1 MCLLDDAQKLI
12 DMDRDELEEIL
23 LDPKYNIANLRE
35 MLRHSLG
42 LARKYRDLYEL
53 ERKARLEG
61 EQAFVDIEERAAQ
74 LFIDIKNA
82 IERYQKDVNPKT
94 VLDVTFVSVWDDGV
108 EVRTKAKYDAKN
120 NVVFDIESIDGN
132 CVEVLLDEYIELPC
146 GVKLPIYHDPHAF
159 CYRVGTEE
167 D

>member
-1 MCLLDDAQKLI
+1 MCLLDDVQKLI
-12 DMDRDELEEIL
+12 DMDRDELEEVL
-23 LDPKYNIANLRE
+23 LDPKYNIANLRK
-35 MLRHSLG
+35 MVRHSLG

-53 ERKARLEG
+53 ERKTRLES
-61 EQAFVDIEERAAQ
+61 ERAFQ

-82 IERYQKDVNPKT
+82 IERYQATDPKT

-120 NVVFDIESIDGN
+120 NVVFDIESIDGDY
-132 CVEVLLDEYIELPC
+132 VEVLLDEYIELPC

>member
-1 MCLLDDAQKLI
+1 MCLLDDVQKLI

-23 LDPKYNIANLRE
+23 LDPKYNIVNLRE
-35 MLRHSLG
+35 MVRHSLG

-53 ERKARLEG
+53 ERKTRLES
-61 EQAFVDIEERAAQ
+61 ERAFQ

-82 IERYQKDVNPKT
+82 IERYQKDVTTDPKT

-108 EVRTKAKYDAKN
+108 EVRTKAKYDVKN
-120 NVVFDIESIDGN
+120 NVVFNIESTDGDY
-132 CVEVLLDEYIELPC
+132 VEVLLDEYIELPC

>member
-1 MCLLDDAQKLI
+1 MCILDDIQKLI
-12 DMDRDELEEIL
+12 DMDRDELEEVL
-23 LDPKYNIANLRE
+23 LDPKYNKANLRE
-35 MLRHSLG
+35 MVRRSLG

-53 ERKARLEG
+53 ERKTRLES
-61 EQAFVDIEERAAQ
+61 ERAFQ

-82 IERYQKDVNPKT
+82 IERYQKDATTDPKT

-120 NVVFDIESIDGN
+120 NVVFDIESIDGD

>member
-1 MCLLDDAQKLI
+1 MCLLDDVQKLI
-12 DMDRDELEEIL
+12 DMDRDELEGVL

-35 MLRHSLG
+35 MVRHSLG
-42 LARKYRDLYEL
+42 LAKKYRDLYEL
-53 ERKARLEG
+53 ERKTRLES
-61 EQAFVDIEERAAQ
+61 ERAFQ

-82 IERYQKDVNPKT
+82 IERYQKDVTTDPKT

-108 EVRTKAKYDAKN
+108 EVRTKAKYDVKN
-120 NVVFDIESIDGN
+120 NVVFDIESTDGDY
-132 CVEVLLDEYIELPC
+132 VEVLLDEYIELPC

>member
-1 MCLLDDAQKLI
+1 MCLLDDIQKLI
-12 DMDRDELEEIL
+12 DMDRDELEEVL
-23 LDPKYNIANLRE
+23 LDPKYNKANLRE
-35 MLRHSLG
+35 MVRRSLG

-53 ERKARLEG
+53 ERKTRLES
-61 EQAFVDIEERAAQ
+61 ERAFQ

-82 IERYQKDVNPKT
+82 IERYQKDATTDPKT

-120 NVVFDIESIDGN
+120 NVVFDIESIDGD

>member
-1 MCLLDDAQKLI
+1 MCLLDDVQKLI
-12 DMDRDELEEIL
+12 DTDRDELEEIL

-35 MLRHSLG
+35 MVRRSLG
-42 LARKYRDLYEL
+42 LAKKYRDLYEL
-53 ERKARLEG
+53 ERKTRLES
-61 EQAFVDIEERAAQ
+61 EQAFQ
-74 LFIDIKNA
+74 PFIDIKNA
-82 IERYQKDVNPKT
+82 IERYQTTDPKT
-94 VLDVTFVSVWDDGV
+94 ILDVTFVSVWDDGV

-120 NVVFDIESIDGN
+120 NIVFDIESTDGD
-132 CVEVLLDEYIELPC
+132 CVEVLLDEYIELPY